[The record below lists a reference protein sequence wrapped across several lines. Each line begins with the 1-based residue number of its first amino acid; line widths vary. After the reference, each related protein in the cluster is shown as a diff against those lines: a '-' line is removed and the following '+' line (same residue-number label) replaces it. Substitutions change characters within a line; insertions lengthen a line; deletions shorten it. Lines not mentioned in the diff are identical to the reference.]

1 MRESRGEYLK
11 RKWHAWQQ
19 VNSEARGE
27 MAKMETVGVEIEN
40 EIRAELGDEFL
51 NNLRAGSNSVRQQVN
66 DQRREQIGRR
76 WHELNGRLDEL
87 RSLVVQPGAAVDFTA
102 RESIIEGELD
112 EIEHELG
119 VDYIERMRAER
130 DNKTEGS
137 SDNGRA

>member
-1 MRESRGEYLK
+1 M
-11 RKWHAWQQ
+11 
-19 VNSEARGE
+19 
-27 MAKMETVGVEIEN
+27 
-40 EIRAELGDEFL
+40 
-51 NNLRAGSNSVRQQVN
+51 N

-87 RSLVVQPGAAVDFTA
+87 RSLVVQPGAAVDFAA
-102 RESIIEGELD
+102 RESIIEAELD
-112 EIEHELG
+112 EIEYELG